1 LTKKQFVFWRD
12 TGYFSK
18 SSFLV
23 HSVIL
28 SATTRASQQILPE
41 GLLFFYQL
49 HSVTTGTPFMSSTFA
64 ELGISSD
71 ILSALTELGFTEP
84 TPIQEQAIPLILKNH
99 ADIVSLA
106 QTGTGKTAAFG
117 LPLIQLTE
125 PENRQTQGLVLCP
138 TRELCMQV
146 SRDLES
152 FSRHRQGINVVAVYG
167 GASIEQ
173 QMRELRRGAHIIV
186 ATPGR
191 LRDMIRRGMA
201 IISAVRFVVLDE
213 ADEMLNM
220 GFQEELN
227 AILAATPKEKNTLLF
242 SATMSREV
250 AEISSKYMSNPV
262 EVTVGARNAGSENVS
277 HEYYLIHP
285 RDRYASLKRVL
296 DSCPDIYAIIFCRT
310 RMDTQEIADKL
321 IQDGYKADA
330 LHGDLTQSQRDLV
343 MKKFHSR
350 NLQLLVATDVAA
362 RGLDVSDLTH
372 VINYSL
378 PDDTANYTH
387 RSGRTGRAGRTGI
400 SVVLTDSRD
409 LYKIRQIESRLKRQF
424 RQCQL
429 PNGEEIC
436 RKQLVSLIDRL
447 SGATVDEEQ
456 IAPLYADIADKLAH
470 LNREQLVKKVISLEF
485 GRFMDYYRNAP
496 DLNLKAADRK
506 SFPRSEAAGR
516 PSFGSRDG
524 RKPFPRSSGAGG
536 KEFVSRE
543 KKKPFPPGDANGDKE
558 FVQFHLNVGRR
569 NGILPEN
576 LISTI
581 NEVPGGGRIK
591 VGKIEILRNTA
602 MLEGESRFIPQILNA
617 FEQVRIDGK
626 PVTVKVVHDERPPAY
641 RGGMPDN
648 GKKFRREREQHR

>member
-1 LTKKQFVFWRD
+1 
-12 TGYFSK
+12 
-18 SSFLV
+18 
-23 HSVIL
+23 
-28 SATTRASQQILPE
+28 
-41 GLLFFYQL
+41 
-49 HSVTTGTPFMSSTFA
+49 MSSTFA
-64 ELGISSD
+64 ELGLSSE
-71 ILSALTELGFTEP
+71 ILNALSELGFTEP
-84 TPIQEQAIPLILKNH
+84 TPIQEQAIPLILKSH

-117 LPLIQLTE
+117 LPLIQLTD
-125 PENRQTQGLVLCP
+125 PASRRTQGLVLCP

-152 FSRHRQGINVVAVYG
+152 FSQKISGINIVAVYG

-173 QMRELRRGAHIIV
+173 QSRELRRGAQIIV

-191 LRDMIRRGMA
+191 LRDMIRRGLA
-201 IISAVRFVVLDE
+201 DIAAVRFVVLDE

-227 AILAATPKEKNTLLF
+227 GILAETPAEKNTLLF

-250 AEISSKYMSNPV
+250 ADIASKYMSNPV

-296 DSCPDIYAIIFCRT
+296 DSCPEIYAIIFCRT

-378 PDDTANYTH
+378 PDDAANYTH

-400 SVVLTDSRD
+400 SVVLVDSRE
-409 LYKIRQIESRLKRQF
+409 LYKIRQLESRLKRQF
-424 RQCQL
+424 QQRQI
-429 PNGEEIC
+429 PNGQEIC
-436 RKQLVSLIDRL
+436 RKQLVSLIERI
-447 SGATVDEEQ
+447 SGTAVDQEQ
-456 IAPLYADIADKLAH
+456 IAPLYAEVAGQLEH
-470 LNREQLVKKVISLEF
+470 LSREDLVKKIIALEF

-496 DLNLKAADRK
+496 DLN
-506 SFPRSEAAGR
+506 PR
-516 PSFGSRDG
+516 PSERRPSLRNDGFGKTFGGRDT
-524 RKPFPRSSGAGG
+524 RKPPFVRGGTEGGREERPRRPFLADERG
-536 KEFVSRE
+536 ESRE
-543 KKKPFPPGDANGDKE
+543 FA
-558 FVQFHLNVGRR
+558 QFHLNVGRR

-576 LISTI
+576 LISMI
-581 NEVPGGGRIK
+581 NGVPGCGRIK
-591 VGKIEILRNTA
+591 VGKIEIQRNTA
-602 MLEGESRFIPQILNA
+602 MLEGESRYIAQIVSA
-617 FEQVRIDGK
+617 FEQADVNGK
-626 PVTVKVVHDERPPAY
+626 PVTVKVVQEKPVF
-641 RGGMPDN
+641 RGGRPDN
-648 GKKFRREREQHR
+648 GRKFRRESEQHR

>member
-1 LTKKQFVFWRD
+1 
-12 TGYFSK
+12 
-18 SSFLV
+18 
-23 HSVIL
+23 
-28 SATTRASQQILPE
+28 
-41 GLLFFYQL
+41 
-49 HSVTTGTPFMSSTFA
+49 MSTFA
-64 ELGISSD
+64 DLGISSE
-71 ILSALTELGFTEP
+71 IISALTDLGFTEP

-117 LPLIQLTE
+117 LPLIQLTDSASK
-125 PENRQTQGLVLCP
+125 RTQGLVLCP

-152 FSRHRQGINVVAVYG
+152 FARHINGINIVAIYG

-173 QMRELRRGAHIIV
+173 QSRELRRGAHIIV

-191 LRDMIRRGMA
+191 LRDMIRRNLA
-201 IISAVRFVVLDE
+201 DIAAVRFVVLDE

-227 AILAATPKEKNTLLF
+227 GILAETPKEKNTLLF

-250 AEISSKYMSNPV
+250 ADIASKYMSKPV
-262 EVTVGARNAGSENVS
+262 EITVGTRNAGSETIS

-285 RDRYASLKRVL
+285 RDRFASLKRVL
-296 DSCPDIYAIIFCRT
+296 DSCPEIYAIIFCRT

-378 PDDTANYTH
+378 PDDSANYTH
-387 RSGRTGRAGRTGI
+387 RSGRTGRAGRTGT
-400 SVVLTDSRD
+400 SVVLVDSRE
-409 LYKIRQIESRLKRQF
+409 LYKIRQLESRLKRQF
-424 RQCQL
+424 QPRQI
-429 PNGEEIC
+429 PNGQDIC
-436 RKQLVSLIDRL
+436 QKQLVSLIERI
-447 SGATVDEEQ
+447 SSTVVDQEQ
-456 IAPLYADIADKLAH
+456 VGPLYAEVAGQLEH
-470 LNREQLVKKVISLEF
+470 LSREELVKKIIALEF
-485 GRFMDYYRNAP
+485 GRFMNYYQNAP
-496 DLNLKAADRK
+496 DLNPKAGERRAAPLRNDGPNKTFGGRETK
-506 SFPRSEAAGR
+506 RPFARGAEGGREERPRR
-516 PSFGSRDG
+516 
-524 RKPFPRSSGAGG
+524 PFPAGERG
-536 KEFVSRE
+536 ESQDF
-543 KKKPFPPGDANGDKE
+543 A
-558 FVQFHLNVGRR
+558 QFHLNVGRR

-581 NEVPGGGRIK
+581 NEVTGCGRIK
-591 VGKIEILRNTA
+591 VGKIEIQRNTA
-602 MLEGESRFIPQILNA
+602 MLEGESRYISQIVSA
-617 FEQVRIDGK
+617 FERADFNGK
-626 PVTVKVVHDERPPAY
+626 PVTVRVVQDERPAY
-641 RGGMPDN
+641 RGDRAADN
-648 GKKFRREREQHR
+648 GRKFRREREQHR

>member
-1 LTKKQFVFWRD
+1 
-12 TGYFSK
+12 
-18 SSFLV
+18 
-23 HSVIL
+23 
-28 SATTRASQQILPE
+28 
-41 GLLFFYQL
+41 
-49 HSVTTGTPFMSSTFA
+49 MSTFA
-64 ELGISSD
+64 DLGISSE
-71 ILSALTELGFTEP
+71 IISALTDLGFTEP

-117 LPLIQLTE
+117 LPLIQLIS
-125 PENRQTQGLVLCP
+125 PENRRTQGLVLCP

-152 FSRHRQGINVVAVYG
+152 FARHLSGISIVAIYG

-173 QMRELRRGAHIIV
+173 QSRELRRGAHIIV

-191 LRDMIRRGMA
+191 LRDMIRRGLA
-201 IISAVRFVVLDE
+201 DIAAVRFVVLDE

-227 AILAATPKEKNTLLF
+227 GILAETPKEKNTLLF

-250 AEISSKYMSNPV
+250 ADIASKYMSKPV
-262 EVTVGARNAGSENVS
+262 EITVGTRNAGSETIS

-296 DSCPDIYAIIFCRT
+296 DSCPEIYAIVFCRT
-310 RMDTQEIADKL
+310 RMDTQDIADKL

-372 VINYSL
+372 VIHYSL

-400 SVVLTDSRD
+400 SVVLTDSRE
-409 LYKIRQIESRLKRQF
+409 LYKIRQLESRLKRQF
-424 RQCQL
+424 QQRQIPGGQ
-429 PNGEEIC
+429 EIC
-436 RKQLVSLIDRL
+436 QKQLASLIGRI
-447 SGATVDEEQ
+447 SGMAVDQEQ
-456 IAPLYADIADKLAH
+456 IEPLYAEVAGQLEH
-470 LNREQLVKKVISLEF
+470 LSREDLVKKIIALEF

-496 DLNLKAADRK
+496 DLNPKAGERRPAQ
-506 SFPRSEAAGR
+506 RSDGPSRTFGGR
-516 PSFGSRDG
+516 ETKRPFARGAEGG
-524 RKPFPRSSGAGG
+524 REERARRPFPADERGG
-536 KEFVSRE
+536 GEGKDF
-543 KKKPFPPGDANGDKE
+543 A
-558 FVQFHLNVGRR
+558 QFHLNVGRR

-581 NEVPGGGRIK
+581 NEVTGCGRIK
-591 VGKIEILRNTA
+591 VGKIEIMRNTA
-602 MLEGESRFIPQILNA
+602 MLEGESRYITQIVNA
-617 FEQVRIDGK
+617 FEQADFNGK
-626 PVTVKVVHDERPPAY
+626 PVTVKVVHEKPNF
-641 RGGMPDN
+641 RGGRADN
-648 GKKFRREREQHR
+648 GRKFRREREQHR

>member
-1 LTKKQFVFWRD
+1 
-12 TGYFSK
+12 
-18 SSFLV
+18 
-23 HSVIL
+23 
-28 SATTRASQQILPE
+28 
-41 GLLFFYQL
+41 
-49 HSVTTGTPFMSSTFA
+49 MSTFA
-64 ELGISSD
+64 DLGISSE
-71 ILSALTELGFTEP
+71 IISALTDLGFTEP

-117 LPLIQLTE
+117 LPLIQLLD
-125 PENRQTQGLVLCP
+125 PASRRTQGLVLCP

-152 FSRHRQGINVVAVYG
+152 FARHINGINIVAIYG

-173 QMRELRRGAHIIV
+173 QSRELRRGAHIIV

-191 LRDMIRRGMA
+191 LRDMIRRNLA
-201 IISAVRFVVLDE
+201 DIAAVRFVVLDE

-227 AILAATPKEKNTLLF
+227 GILAETPKEKNTLLF

-250 AEISSKYMSNPV
+250 AEIASKYMSKPV
-262 EVTVGARNAGSENVS
+262 EITVGTRNAGSETIS

-285 RDRYASLKRVL
+285 RDRFASLKRVL
-296 DSCPDIYAIIFCRT
+296 DSCPEIYAIIFCRT

-343 MKKFHSR
+343 MKKFHGR

-400 SVVLTDSRD
+400 SVVLADSRE
-409 LYKIRQIESRLKRQF
+409 LYKIRQLESRLKRQF
-424 RQCQL
+424 QPRQI
-429 PNGEEIC
+429 PNGQEIC
-436 RKQLVSLIDRL
+436 QKQLVSLIERI
-447 SGATVDEEQ
+447 SSTAVDQEQ
-456 IAPLYADIADKLAH
+456 VGPLYAEVAGQLEH
-470 LNREQLVKKVISLEF
+470 LSREELVKKIIALEF
-485 GRFMDYYRNAP
+485 GRFMNYYKNAP
-496 DLNLKAADRK
+496 DLNPKAGERRAAPPRNDGPVKTFGGGRETRRPFAARGGSEGGREERPK
-506 SFPRSEAAGR
+506 RSFPTAGER
-516 PSFGSRDG
+516 GESKDF
-524 RKPFPRSSGAGG
+524 A
-536 KEFVSRE
+536 
-543 KKKPFPPGDANGDKE
+543 
-558 FVQFHLNVGRR
+558 QFHLNVGRR

-581 NEVPGGGRIK
+581 NEVTGCGRIK
-591 VGKIEILRNTA
+591 VGKIEIQRNTA
-602 MLEGESRFIPQILNA
+602 MLEGESRYITQIVNA
-617 FEQVRIDGK
+617 FERADFNGK
-626 PVTVKVVHDERPPAY
+626 PVTVRVVQDERPAY
-641 RGGMPDN
+641 RGDRAADSSR
-648 GKKFRREREQHR
+648 KFRREREQHR

>member
-1 LTKKQFVFWRD
+1 
-12 TGYFSK
+12 
-18 SSFLV
+18 
-23 HSVIL
+23 
-28 SATTRASQQILPE
+28 
-41 GLLFFYQL
+41 
-49 HSVTTGTPFMSSTFA
+49 MSTFA
-64 ELGISSD
+64 DLGISSE
-71 ILSALTELGFTEP
+71 IISALTDLGFTEP

-117 LPLIQLTE
+117 LPLIQLLD
-125 PENRQTQGLVLCP
+125 PASRRTQGLVLCP

-152 FSRHRQGINVVAVYG
+152 FARHITGINIVAIYG

-173 QMRELRRGAHIIV
+173 QSRELRRGAQIIV

-191 LRDMIRRGMA
+191 LRDMIRRGLA
-201 IISAVRFVVLDE
+201 DIAAVRFVVLDE

-227 AILAATPKEKNTLLF
+227 GILAETPAEKNTLLF

-250 AEISSKYMSNPV
+250 ADIASKYMSKPV
-262 EVTVGARNAGSENVS
+262 EITVGTRNAGSETIS

-296 DSCPDIYAIIFCRT
+296 DSCPEIYAIVFCRT

-372 VINYSL
+372 VIHYSL

-400 SVVLTDSRD
+400 SVVLTDSRE
-409 LYKIRQIESRLKRQF
+409 LYKIRQLESRLKRQF
-424 RQCQL
+424 QQRQIPGGQ
-429 PNGEEIC
+429 EIC
-436 RKQLVSLIDRL
+436 QKQLASLIGRI
-447 SGATVDEEQ
+447 SGTAVDEEQ
-456 IAPLYADIADKLAH
+456 VGPLYAEVAGQLEHLSREELVRKIIA
-470 LNREQLVKKVISLEF
+470 LEF

-496 DLNLKAADRK
+496 DLNPKASSERRSGPPMRGDSSGR
-506 SFPRSEAAGR
+506 SFSGGRDTKRPFARGPEGGRDERPRR
-516 PSFGSRDG
+516 
-524 RKPFPRSSGAGG
+524 PFPAAAERGESKDFA
-536 KEFVSRE
+536 
-543 KKKPFPPGDANGDKE
+543 
-558 FVQFHLNVGRR
+558 QFHLNVGRR

-581 NEVPGGGRIK
+581 NEVTGCGRIK
-591 VGKIEILRNTA
+591 VGKIEIQRNTA
-602 MLEGESRFIPQILNA
+602 MLEGESRYITQIVNA
-617 FEQVRIDGK
+617 FERADFNGK
-626 PVTVKVVHDERPPAY
+626 PVTVRVVQDERPAY
-641 RGGMPDN
+641 RGDRAADTSR
-648 GKKFRREREQHR
+648 KFRREREQHR